1 MSDLAKLVALART
14 TANSVQEAEYQAHLG
29 VVAGDGEGGR
39 AAGPSEYE
47 LGAIL
52 EAGQVIW
59 GDVQQFVG
67 ALVEC
72 GIPLPQPKE
81 GASGPFSGAS
91 VMSRGDEA
99 RGRSLEERI
108 DSARK
113 SPTRGE
119 LPRRERKASMPIER
133 GGLRLDTSRHAAE
146 GLILGAPLSGVNEP
160 TSRPTGELVW
170 KYPVVHGSA
179 DMARTMSTSS
189 TLSEYYSELTR
200 DHRGS
205 VSSASSATSS
215 GRSAGSLS
223 ASALLTTPASISAL
237 PLQPNG
243 RIHVAAA
250 VHATQDAFSS
260 TMAALIGHV
269 QVHTVASHPSSH
281 AHIVDLTREAIDR
294 VRDLL
299 GVMESIVRQSSTSP
313 LSPTFP
319 VLDARMQDQVAA
331 MDRERNV
338 LYETTGTLV
347 EAAEI
352 VASTP
357 YRDTPTLTD
366 DRNKQLLMEKISA
379 ALKVARECCRL
390 CKVCAMATG
399 DWAPDGV
406 KTGGLTAV
414 ETRRESEQRHGRSSS
429 TASSTGNQRT
439 KFGWETTDDEDE
451 EELINTLEEEDYT
464 LHAGQIVSRQK
475 VSLAVSLGTLF

>member
-1 MSDLAKLVALART
+1 
-14 TANSVQEAEYQAHLG
+14 
-29 VVAGDGEGGR
+29 
-39 AAGPSEYE
+39 
-47 LGAIL
+47 
-52 EAGQVIW
+52 
-59 GDVQQFVG
+59 
-67 ALVEC
+67 
-72 GIPLPQPKE
+72 
-81 GASGPFSGAS
+81 
-91 VMSRGDEA
+91 
-99 RGRSLEERI
+99 
-108 DSARK
+108 
-113 SPTRGE
+113 
-119 LPRRERKASMPIER
+119 
-133 GGLRLDTSRHAAE
+133 
-146 GLILGAPLSGVNEP
+146 
-160 TSRPTGELVW
+160 
-170 KYPVVHGSA
+170 
-179 DMARTMSTSS
+179 
-189 TLSEYYSELTR
+189 
-200 DHRGS
+200 
-205 VSSASSATSS
+205 
-215 GRSAGSLS
+215 
-223 ASALLTTPASISAL
+223 
-237 PLQPNG
+237 
-243 RIHVAAA
+243 
-250 VHATQDAFSS
+250 
-260 TMAALIGHV
+260 MAALIGHV